1 MNGDET
7 KEGNYG
13 QREGMI
19 HQFMGNAT
27 PPLTKKQLKHRYF
40 VEHKLVDYIL
50 YKHN

>member
-13 QREGMI
+13 QREGI

-27 PPLTKKQLKHRYF
+27 PPLTKKQLKYGYF
-40 VEHKLVDYIL
+40 DEQKLVDYIL
-50 YKHN
+50 YKHI